1 MRLIR
6 VATLSIG
13 FVLVFAAV
21 ALGQT
26 GNRFEAVRASL
37 NPTFREYNT
46 MLLQLKSGK
55 PPSIIAAFA
64 RASLPAGLRAQSE
77 IPSARNTMDESLAAW
92 NAMFEAREP
101 ESGKSTVP
109 EGQAMLQLGI
119 LQMPER
125 AAVKRWSMAK
135 ISTHTQ
141 RAEPKR
147 WITVGPGLPPLATTI
162 QPDDTQKYGA
172 DPPTLQVYFGHRR

>member
-6 VATLSIG
+6 VATLSIN
-13 FVLVFAAV
+13 FVLVSAAV

-26 GNRFEAVRASL
+26 GNWFEPIGASP
-37 NPTFREYNT
+37 NPTFSEYNT
-46 MLLQLKSGK
+46 TLLQLNSGK
-55 PPSIIAAFA
+55 PPSFTAGFA
-64 RASLPAGLRAQSE
+64 RASLPAGLGAQSE

-92 NAMFEAREP
+92 NAMFEARET
-101 ESGKSTVP
+101 ESGKCTVP
-109 EGQAMLQLGI
+109 ESQAMLQPGI
-119 LQMPER
+119 LQMPEPPS
-125 AAVKRWSMAK
+125 VKRWSMAK